1 MMLLKRYIKRLK
13 RTFKS
18 IKDEVLISKYMQLVA
33 RLIECMEDENWSFS
47 EAAEYLMFSQ
57 KEFYDCIEILRVK
70 RTGTV
75 EDAVRQYI
83 LNNKE
88 ESD

>member
-1 MMLLKRYIKRLK
+1 MLLKRYIQRLK
-13 RTFKS
+13 RIFNS
-18 IKDEVLISKYMQLVA
+18 IKEEVLIRKYTQLIA

-47 EAAEYLMFSQ
+47 EAAEYLMFTQ
-57 KEFYDCIEILRVK
+57 TEFYDCIGILRIK
-70 RTGTV
+70 KETV

-88 ESD
+88 APD

>member
-1 MMLLKRYIKRLK
+1 MLLKTYIQRLRK
-13 RTFKS
+13 IFKN
-18 IKDEVLISKYMQLVA
+18 IKDEVLISKYTQLVT
-33 RLIECMEDENWSFS
+33 RLGACMEEENWSFS
-47 EAAEYLMFSQ
+47 EAAEYLMFTQ

-88 ESD
+88 EPD

>member
-1 MMLLKRYIKRLK
+1 MLLKTYIQRLRK
-13 RTFKS
+13 ILKD
-18 IKDEVLISKYMQLVA
+18 IKDEVLIGQYTQLVI
-33 RLIECMEDENWSFS
+33 RLIECMEEENWSFS
-47 EAAEYLMFSQ
+47 EATEYLMCTQ
-57 KEFYDCIEILRVK
+57 REFYDCIGILRLK

-88 ESD
+88 DPD